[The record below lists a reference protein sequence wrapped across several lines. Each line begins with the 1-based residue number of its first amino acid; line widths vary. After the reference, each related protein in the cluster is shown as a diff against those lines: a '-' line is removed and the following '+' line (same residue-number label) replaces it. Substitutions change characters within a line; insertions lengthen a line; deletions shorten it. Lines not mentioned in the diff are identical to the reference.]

1 MSISKEYRTLTRA
14 EMDVMN
20 ILWDNGSGM
29 TTHEIIA
36 RYREPRPVYSTVA
49 TFLKI
54 LTNKGFVGFHKQDG
68 CGKTHVYYPLVQR
81 AEYTRQAM
89 KNVKDSFFGGSL
101 KSLISFFVREED
113 MTDDE
118 IAELLALI
126 DRKGE

>member
-54 LTNKGFVGFHKQDG
+54 LANKGFVGFHKQDG
-68 CGKTHVYYPLVQR
+68 CGKAHIYYPLVQR